1 MTKKEWQRHMAY
13 EALVILGML
22 ALLLFVCRLWPILLL
37 VILGIFAAA
46 LRLVFLSSPKVQPI
60 QPEQQTA
67 ASSAP
72 QRAVKSQ
79 RTAQNAEDVLSFG
92 DLQTQVTRWVRQEY
106 PNARWVWKYPNAKA
120 RFQRGEDVAILLNR
134 AGGYR
139 EAVIHLQGKRLF
151 EIQYLC
157 APVENPRL
165 EQLEESAPPQE
176 GQPPMEEAASQPEP
190 SQPEDYSLAAF
201 EWVESHLEE
210 LNTFCNECI
219 AQKQDFLLLTGG
231 DLPEPAAWPALCQ
244 ELLRNGLSCHMEEEG
259 IRIQIA
265 RENRRKE

>member
-46 LRLVFLSSPKVQPI
+46 LRLVFLCSPKVQPI
-60 QPEQQTA
+60 QPEQP
-67 ASSAP
+67 AS
-72 QRAVKSQ
+72 
-79 RTAQNAEDVLSFG
+79 TAQQAVTNREAENAEDAQSFG
-92 DLQTQVTRWVRQEY
+92 ELQTRITRWVRQEY
-106 PNARWVWKYPNAKA
+106 PEARWVWKYPDAKA

-157 APVENPRL
+157 APAEKL
-165 EQLEESAPPQE
+165 QLEEPASPQE
-176 GQPPMEEAASQPEP
+176 EQPSMKEAASQPEP

-210 LNTFCNECI
+210 LNTLCNECI

>member
-60 QPEQQTA
+60 QPEQP
-67 ASSAP
+67 AS
-72 QRAVKSQ
+72 
-79 RTAQNAEDVLSFG
+79 TAQQAVTNREAENAEDAQSFG
-92 DLQTQVTRWVRQEY
+92 ELQTRITRWVRQEY
-106 PNARWVWKYPNAKA
+106 PEARWVWKYPDSKA
-120 RFQRGEDVAILLNR
+120 RFQRGEDMAILLNR

-139 EAVIHLQGKRLF
+139 EAVIRLQGKRLF

-165 EQLEESAPPQE
+165 EQPEESAPPQE

-201 EWVESHLEE
+201 EWVEAHLEE
-210 LNTFCNECI
+210 LNTLCNECI
-219 AQKQDFLLLTGG
+219 AQKQDSLLLTGG

-244 ELLRNGLSCHMEEEG
+244 ELARNGLSCRVQEEG
-259 IRIQIA
+259 VQIEIT

>member
-22 ALLLFVCRLWPILLL
+22 ALLLFVCRL

-60 QPEQQTA
+60 RPEQQTA

-72 QRAVKSQ
+72 QRAVESQ
-79 RTAQNAEDVLSFG
+79 PADQNAEDALSFG
-92 DLQTQVTRWVRQEY
+92 ELQTQITRWVRQEY
-106 PNARWVWKYPNAKA
+106 SDARWVWKYPNAKA

-157 APVENPRL
+157 APAEKP
-165 EQLEESAPPQE
+165 QLEEPASPQE
-176 GQPPMEEAASQPEP
+176 GQPTMEEAASQPEP

-210 LNTFCNECI
+210 LNTLCNECI

-259 IRIQIA
+259 VRIQIA

>member
-60 QPEQQTA
+60 QPEQP
-67 ASSAP
+67 AS
-72 QRAVKSQ
+72 
-79 RTAQNAEDVLSFG
+79 TAQQAVTNREAENAEDAQSFG
-92 DLQTQVTRWVRQEY
+92 ELQTRITRWVRQEY
-106 PNARWVWKYPNAKA
+106 PEARWVWKYPDSKA
-120 RFQRGEDVAILLNR
+120 RFQRGEDMAILLNR

-139 EAVIHLQGKRLF
+139 EAVIRLQGKRLF

-157 APVENPRL
+157 APAEKP
-165 EQLEESAPPQE
+165 QLEEPASPQE
-176 GQPPMEEAASQPEP
+176 EQPTLEEVASQPEP

-210 LNTFCNECI
+210 LNTLCNECI

-259 IRIQIA
+259 VRIQIA
-265 RENRRKE
+265 REDRRKE

>member
-1 MTKKEWQRHMAY
+1 MTKKEWQRRMAY

-46 LRLVFLSSPKVQPI
+46 IRLLFLSSPKVQPI
-60 QPEQQTA
+60 QPDQQEVATHYEPQQA
-67 ASSAP
+67 VTNQDSAG
-72 QRAVKSQ
+72 
-79 RTAQNAEDVLSFG
+79 AEDAQSFG
-92 DLQTQVTRWVRQEY
+92 DLQTQITRWVRQEY
-106 PNARWVWKYPNAKA
+106 PEARWVWKYPDSKA
-120 RFQRGEDVAILLNR
+120 RFQRGEDMAILLNR

-139 EAVIHLQGKRLF
+139 EAVIRLQGKRLF

-157 APVENPRL
+157 APAEKP
-165 EQLEESAPPQE
+165 QLEEPASPPKE
-176 GQPPMEEAASQPEP
+176 QPTLEEAASQPEP

-210 LNTFCNECI
+210 LNTLCNECI

-231 DLPEPAAWPALCQ
+231 DLPEPAAWSALCQ

-259 IRIQIA
+259 VRIQIA

>member
-1 MTKKEWQRHMAY
+1 MTKKEWQRRMAY

-46 LRLVFLSSPKVQPI
+46 LRLVFLSSPKVRPI
-60 QPEQQTA
+60 HPGQQTGAFPATQCA
-67 ASSAP
+67 AE
-72 QRAVKSQ
+72 SQ
-79 RTAQNAEDVLSFG
+79 PAAQNADDAQSFG
-92 DLQTQVTRWVRQEY
+92 ELQTQITRWVRQEY
-106 PNARWVWKYPNAKA
+106 PEARWVWKYPDAKA
-120 RFQRGEDVAILLNR
+120 RFQRGEDMAILLNR

-157 APVENPRL
+157 APAEKS
-165 EQLEESAPPQE
+165 QLEEPASPQE
-176 GQPPMEEAASQPEP
+176 DQPTLEEAASQPET
-190 SQPEDYSLAAF
+190 SQPEDFSLAAF

-210 LNTFCNECI
+210 LNTLCNECI

-259 IRIQIA
+259 VRIQIA

>member
-1 MTKKEWQRHMAY
+1 MTNKELKRHMAY

-22 ALLLFVCRLWPILLL
+22 ALLLYVCRLWPILLL

-60 QPEQQTA
+60 QPDQQEVATHYVPQQDVTNQD
-67 ASSAP
+67 SAG
-72 QRAVKSQ
+72 
-79 RTAQNAEDVLSFG
+79 AEDAQSFG

-106 PNARWVWKYPNAKA
+106 PEARWVWKYPNAKA

-157 APVENPRL
+157 APAENPRL
-165 EQLEESAPPQE
+165 EQPEESAPPQE

-201 EWVESHLEE
+201 EWVEAHLEE
-210 LNTFCNECI
+210 LNTLCNECI

-244 ELLRNGLSCHMEEEG
+244 ELARNGLSCRVQEEG
-259 IRIQIA
+259 VQIEIT
-265 RENRRKE
+265 REDRRKE

>member
-60 QPEQQTA
+60 RPEQQTA

-79 RTAQNAEDVLSFG
+79 PADQNTEDAQSFG
-92 DLQTQVTRWVRQEY
+92 ELQTQVTRWVRQEY
-106 PNARWVWKYPNAKA
+106 PNARWVWKYPDAKA
-120 RFQRGEDVAILLNR
+120 RFQRGEDMAILLNR

-139 EAVIHLQGKRLF
+139 EAVIRLQGKRLF

-165 EQLEESAPPQE
+165 QQPEEAASPQE
-176 GQPPMEEAASQPEP
+176 EQPSMKEAASQPEP

-210 LNTFCNECI
+210 LNTLCNECI

-231 DLPEPAAWPALCQ
+231 DLLEPVAWPALCQ
-244 ELLRNGLSCHMEEEG
+244 ELARNGLSCRVQEEG
-259 IRIQIA
+259 IQIEIT
-265 RENRRKE
+265 REDRRKD

>member
-1 MTKKEWQRHMAY
+1 MTKKEWQRRMAY

-46 LRLVFLSSPKVQPI
+46 LRLVFLSSPKVRPI
-60 QPEQQTA
+60 HPEQQTG
-67 ASSAP
+67 ASPAP
-72 QRAVKSQ
+72 QCAAESQ
-79 RTAQNAEDVLSFG
+79 PSARNAEDAQSFG
-92 DLQTQVTRWVRQEY
+92 DLQTQITRWVRQEY
-106 PNARWVWKYPNAKA
+106 PNARWVWKYPDAKA
-120 RFQRGEDVAILLNR
+120 RFQRGEELVILLNR

-165 EQLEESAPPQE
+165 EQLEEPASPQE
-176 GQPPMEEAASQPEP
+176 EQPTLEEAASQPET

-210 LNTFCNECI
+210 LNTLCNECI

-259 IRIQIA
+259 VRIQIA

>member
-37 VILGIFAAA
+37 VILGMFAAA

-60 QPEQQTA
+60 QPEQP
-67 ASSAP
+67 AS
-72 QRAVKSQ
+72 
-79 RTAQNAEDVLSFG
+79 TAQQAVTNREAENAEDAQSFG
-92 DLQTQVTRWVRQEY
+92 ELQTRITRWVRQEY
-106 PNARWVWKYPNAKA
+106 PNARWVWKYPDAKA

-157 APVENPRL
+157 APAENPRL
-165 EQLEESAPPQE
+165 EQPTAEE
-176 GQPPMEEAASQPEP
+176 PMSQPEP
-190 SQPEDYSLAAF
+190 PQPEDYSLAAF

-210 LNTFCNECI
+210 LNTLCNECI

>member
-60 QPEQQTA
+60 RLEQPTSVA
-67 ASSAP
+67 PAP
-72 QRAVKSQ
+72 QQAVTN
-79 RTAQNAEDVLSFG
+79 REAENTEDAQSFG

-106 PNARWVWKYPNAKA
+106 PEARWVWKYPDAKA

-139 EAVIHLQGKRLF
+139 EASILLRGQRLF

-165 EQLEESAPPQE
+165 QQPEESAPPQE

-210 LNTFCNECI
+210 LNTLCNECI

-259 IRIQIA
+259 VRIQIA
-265 RENRRKE
+265 REDRRKE

>member
-22 ALLLFVCRLWPILLL
+22 ALLLFVCRMWPILLL
-37 VILGIFAAA
+37 VILGIFAAV

-60 QPEQQTA
+60 RPEQPTSVA
-67 ASSAP
+67 PAP
-72 QRAVKSQ
+72 QQAVTN
-79 RTAQNAEDVLSFG
+79 REAENTEDAQSFG
-92 DLQTQVTRWVRQEY
+92 DLQTQITSWVRQEY
-106 PNARWVWKYPNAKA
+106 PNARWVWKYPDAKA
-120 RFQRGEDVAILLNR
+120 RFQRGEDMAILLNR

-139 EAVIHLQGKRLF
+139 EAVIYLQGKRLF

-157 APVENPRL
+157 APAEKP
-165 EQLEESAPPQE
+165 QLEEPASPPE
-176 GQPPMEEAASQPEP
+176 EQPAMEEAASQPET
-190 SQPEDYSLAAF
+190 SQPEDYSLTAF

-210 LNTFCNECI
+210 LNTLCNECI

-231 DLPEPAAWPALCQ
+231 DLPEPAAWSALCQ
-244 ELLRNGLSCHMEEEG
+244 ELLRNGLSCRVQEEG
-259 IRIQIA
+259 VQIEIT

>member
-46 LRLVFLSSPKVQPI
+46 LRLVFLSSPKVRPI
-60 QPEQQTA
+60 HPEQQTSV
-67 ASSAP
+67 SSVP
-72 QRAVKSQ
+72 QRAVESQ
-79 RTAQNAEDVLSFG
+79 PAAQNAEDVLSFG

-106 PNARWVWKYPNAKA
+106 PNARWVWKYPDAKA

-139 EAVIHLQGKRLF
+139 EASILLRGQRLF

-165 EQLEESAPPQE
+165 EQLEEP
-176 GQPPMEEAASQPEP
+176 ASGMLFPLIHNRWR
-190 SQPEDYSLAAF
+190 SIYS
-201 EWVESHLEE
+201 
-210 LNTFCNECI
+210 
-219 AQKQDFLLLTGG
+219 
-231 DLPEPAAWPALCQ
+231 
-244 ELLRNGLSCHMEEEG
+244 
-259 IRIQIA
+259 RIP
-265 RENRRKE
+265 

>member
-22 ALLLFVCRLWPILLL
+22 ALLLYVCRLWPILLL

-60 QPEQQTA
+60 QPEQP
-67 ASSAP
+67 AS
-72 QRAVKSQ
+72 
-79 RTAQNAEDVLSFG
+79 TAQQAVTNREAENAEDAQSFG
-92 DLQTQVTRWVRQEY
+92 ELQTRITRWVRQEY
-106 PNARWVWKYPNAKA
+106 PEARWVWKYPDAKA
-120 RFQRGEDVAILLNR
+120 RFQRGEELAILLNR

-139 EAVIHLQGKRLF
+139 EASILLRGQRLF
-151 EIQYLC
+151 EIQFLC
-157 APVENPRL
+157 APAEKL
-165 EQLEESAPPQE
+165 QLEEPASPQE
-176 GQPPMEEAASQPEP
+176 EQPTLEEAASQPEP

-210 LNTFCNECI
+210 LNTLCNECI

-231 DLPEPAAWPALCQ
+231 DLPEPAAWPALCH

-259 IRIQIA
+259 VRIQIA

>member
-1 MTKKEWQRHMAY
+1 MTKKEWQRRMAY

-60 QPEQQTA
+60 QPDQQEVATHYVPQQA
-67 ASSAP
+67 VTNQDSAG
-72 QRAVKSQ
+72 
-79 RTAQNAEDVLSFG
+79 AEDAQSFG
-92 DLQTQVTRWVRQEY
+92 DLQTQITRWVRQEY

-157 APVENPRL
+157 APAEKPRL
-165 EQLEESAPPQE
+165 EQPTSEE
-176 GQPPMEEAASQPEP
+176 PMSQPEP
-190 SQPEDYSLAAF
+190 PQPEDYSLTAF
-201 EWVESHLEE
+201 EWVESHLAE
-210 LNTFCNECI
+210 LNDLYNECV
-219 AQKQDFLLLTGG
+219 AQKQDSLLLTGG

-259 IRIQIA
+259 VRIQIA

>member
-1 MTKKEWQRHMAY
+1 MTKKEWQRRMAY

-22 ALLLFVCRLWPILLL
+22 ALLLFVCRMWPILLL

-60 QPEQQTA
+60 QPEQPTSVA
-67 ASSAP
+67 PAP
-72 QRAVKSQ
+72 QQAVTN
-79 RTAQNAEDVLSFG
+79 REAVDMEDAQSFG
-92 DLQTQVTRWVRQEY
+92 ELQTQVTRWVRREY
-106 PNARWVWKYPNAKA
+106 PEARWVWKYPDAKA
-120 RFQRGEDVAILLNR
+120 RFQQGEELAILVNR

-157 APVENPRL
+157 APAEKL
-165 EQLEESAPPQE
+165 QLEEPASTQE
-176 GQPPMEEAASQPEP
+176 ERPTLEEAASQPEP

-210 LNTFCNECI
+210 LNTLCNECI

-259 IRIQIA
+259 IRIQIT

>member
-46 LRLVFLSSPKVQPI
+46 LRLVFFSSPKVQPI
-60 QPEQQTA
+60 RPEQQTA

-79 RTAQNAEDVLSFG
+79 RTAQNVEDTLSFG
-92 DLQTQVTRWVRQEY
+92 ELQTQVTRWVRQEY

-120 RFQRGEDVAILLNR
+120 RFQRGEDMAILLNR

-157 APVENPRL
+157 ASTEKS
-165 EQLEESAPPQE
+165 QLEEPASPQE
-176 GQPPMEEAASQPEP
+176 EQSAMEEAVSQPEP

-201 EWVESHLEE
+201 EWVEAHLEE
-210 LNTFCNECI
+210 LNTLCNECI